1 MQVLPDM
8 AGWVSLGPAEVDGQ
22 QAHMWQLKE
31 MQGEKVNTYTFYVA
45 EVRLDN
51 NSIGCDVRTADY
63 IAAHARGSGC
73 PWQAGQTIG

>member
-1 MQVLPDM
+1 VSAAALWQFQVLPDM
-8 AGWVSLGPAEVDGQ
+8 SGWVSLGPADVGGK

-51 NSIGCDVRTADY
+51 NRC
-63 IAAHARGSGC
+63 C
-73 PWQAGQTIG
+73 